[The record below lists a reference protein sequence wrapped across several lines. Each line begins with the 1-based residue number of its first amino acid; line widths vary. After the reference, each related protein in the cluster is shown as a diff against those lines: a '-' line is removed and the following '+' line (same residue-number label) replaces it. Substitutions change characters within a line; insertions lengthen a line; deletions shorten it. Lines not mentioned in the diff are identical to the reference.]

1 MKSSTTFLLQFLFI
15 SLTYL
20 TIFSLSTSQPR
31 NELPTSHHGMEKIL
45 HKLSQWRSH
54 QLSSQNNNHNFN
66 TIIAWILSFIA
77 SSVSSAGGVGGGS
90 LFLSILTLVA
100 GLNFKSATAVSAF
113 MVSASSLVNVIYALC
128 FLGDKSL
135 VNYEITLLSQP
146 CMLLGVSIGVLCN
159 IMFPDWLITALFA
172 VVLASSTAMTVK
184 SGCKIWRCESEE
196 KRVRVEDE
204 RERGAEVPLLL
215 DQREGRGNES
225 GEPNLIPWIDVMVLV
240 MIWMCFFVLHIVL
253 GDKHG
258 KGVIDIK
265 PCGVTYWS
273 ITISQ
278 IPIAIG
284 FTAYILYTKRKEH
297 EHENDARAI
306 KGKFESLPRYVF
318 SLAAILT
325 GALSGLFGI
334 GGGLIF
340 NPVLIFIGVPPKT
353 AAATSSLMVFFLS
366 SMSMAQYILLG
377 MKRINEAV
385 IYGLICF
392 AAASFGLVAIH
403 RVIEKSG
410 RNSLIVFLLAVVM
423 ALSTMT
429 TTFFGAIDVWRQITN
444 GDYMGFRLL
453 C

>member
-1 MKSSTTFLLQFLFI
+1 
-15 SLTYL
+15 
-20 TIFSLSTSQPR
+20 
-31 NELPTSHHGMEKIL
+31 MEKIL

-77 SSVSSAGGVGGGS
+77 SSVASAGGVGGGS

-100 GLNFKSATAVSAF
+100 GLSFKSATAVSTF

-159 IMFPDWLITALFA
+159 ITFPEWLITALFA
-172 VVLASSTAMTVK
+172 VVLASSTAMTVQ
-184 SGCKIWRCESEE
+184 SGCKIWRRESEE

-258 KGVIDIK
+258 KV
-265 PCGVTYWS
+265 C
-273 ITISQ
+273 
-278 IPIAIG
+278 
-284 FTAYILYTKRKEH
+284 
-297 EHENDARAI
+297 N
-306 KGKFESLPRYVF
+306 
-318 SLAAILT
+318 
-325 GALSGLFGI
+325 
-334 GGGLIF
+334 
-340 NPVLIFIGVPPKT
+340 
-353 AAATSSLMVFFLS
+353 FFL
-366 SMSMAQYILLG
+366 ML
-377 MKRINEAV
+377 
-385 IYGLICF
+385 
-392 AAASFGLVAIH
+392 
-403 RVIEKSG
+403 
-410 RNSLIVFLLAVVM
+410 
-423 ALSTMT
+423 
-429 TTFFGAIDVWRQITN
+429 
-444 GDYMGFRLL
+444 
-453 C
+453 